1 MNMTTALRLS
11 CIVLALLAPAPSL
24 WAAAVASESCASMC
38 CCSPVESDSIDR
50 CPCEVDQPVEA
61 PPLTPRTTPPQP
73 AVLPVAA
80 VEFIQVMDLIPN
92 GTSFLVEDPGG
103 HRPPPRR
110 LSCVRTI

>member
-1 MNMTTALRLS
+1 MNMTTALRLF

-24 WAAAVASESCASMC
+24 WAAAVAVESCASSC
-38 CCSPVESDSIDR
+38 CCGPAESESVDS
-50 CPCEVDQPVEA
+50 CPCEADQPVEA

-73 AVLPVAA
+73 SVLHAAA
-80 VEFIQVMDLIPN
+80 VEFIQVVDLAPN
-92 GTSFLVEDPGG
+92 WLPCLVEDPGG